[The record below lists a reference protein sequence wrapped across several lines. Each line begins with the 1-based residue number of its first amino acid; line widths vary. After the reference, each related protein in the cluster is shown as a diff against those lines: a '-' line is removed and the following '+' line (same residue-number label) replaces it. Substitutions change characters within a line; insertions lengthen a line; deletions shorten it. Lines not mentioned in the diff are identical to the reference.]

1 MRTVE
6 VTRAG
11 DQSVADQLAEMRCWL
26 DREGIQATDLH
37 AVRVLNLQVTYSA
50 TFRDAMAADRFVQAF
65 GDLD

>member
-11 DQSVADQLAEMRCWL
+11 DQSVTDQLAEMRCWL

-37 AVRVLNLQVTYSA
+37 AARVLNVRVTYSA
-50 TFRDAMAADRFVQAF
+50 TFREAIDADRFVQAF